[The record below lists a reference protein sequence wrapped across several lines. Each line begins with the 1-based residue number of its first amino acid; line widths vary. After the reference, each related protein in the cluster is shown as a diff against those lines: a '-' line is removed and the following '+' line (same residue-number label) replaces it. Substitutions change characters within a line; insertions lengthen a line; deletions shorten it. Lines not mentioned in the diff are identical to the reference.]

1 MATSSMHVGG
11 VKALYPQFS
20 KTSLHSRSLCLPKR
34 LDFSVSFIS
43 LPALTASTNVPCRAR
58 DLTVTC
64 QGANAH
70 TTLECTGTEYLA
82 SEELVNQFTCVMK
95 FGGSSVASAERMRQV
110 ADLIRSF
117 PQERPL
123 IVLSAMGKT
132 TNNLLLV
139 FYYLFFLC
147 SFHFCVF
154 WFFFSFLSQHNFFL
168 WSGSGV

>member
-168 WSGSGV
+168 